1 MLVEAEDRL
10 VRVGFEGEPPARAPV
25 EHMKIR
31 AFEEADQDEVVALWS
46 RCGLLRPWNDPRK
59 DIARKLAVQRE
70 LFMVGEIGGRLVAA
84 VMAGYEGH
92 RGWVNYL
99 AVEPGLQGQGLG
111 RQMMAE
117 VERGLAERGCPK
129 ASLQIRR
136 GNLGVVEFYRELGYA
151 EDDVISM
158 GKRLVLDDDAR
169 EADAADEVGAP
180 AGGRRGS
187 HS

>member
-1 MLVEAEDRL
+1 
-10 VRVGFEGEPPARAPV
+10 
-25 EHMKIR
+25 MKIR
-31 AFEEADQDEVVALWS
+31 VFEEFDQEEVVALWT

-59 DIARKLAVQRE
+59 DIARKLEVQRE
-70 LFMVGEIGGRLVAA
+70 LFMVGEIDGRLVAA

-99 AVEPGLQGQGLG
+99 AVEPELQGQGLG

-117 VERGLAERGCPK
+117 VERGLAEHGCPK

-136 GNLGVVEFYRELGYA
+136 GNLGIVKFYRELGYA

-158 GKRLVLDDDAR
+158 GKRLVHDDVR
-169 EADAADEVGAP
+169 EGDPEQEVR
-180 AGGRRGS
+180 GRAEKTRGPRS
-187 HS
+187 